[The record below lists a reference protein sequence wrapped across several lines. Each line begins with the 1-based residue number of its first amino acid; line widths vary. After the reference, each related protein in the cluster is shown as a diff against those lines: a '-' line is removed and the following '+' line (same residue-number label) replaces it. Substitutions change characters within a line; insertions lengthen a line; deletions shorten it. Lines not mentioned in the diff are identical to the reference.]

1 MRTAAAVLGLLPG
14 IVCVGCGFKST
25 ATAPIDGE
33 LPDAPEDAAVLDAP
47 DAFRSDGCVTFSAQI
62 DTCTLAFGGD
72 LSVTQGATYNTDTH
86 ELLVGGA
93 PVSITRATLS
103 ANGGSMDAILVHD
116 ITLGTGVTLRATGTQ
131 STGAL
136 PLAIV
141 ASGTVTLGERAMI
154 DVGSGGAGA
163 IAGCSNPPRA
173 GQNSASGAG
182 GGGGGSYGGAG
193 GDGGGGNGG
202 GTQTMGGFGGKS
214 VGMPAGLEG
223 GCPGA
228 SGGIG
233 GGTAVGAPGLGGGA
247 MYIVAASGI
256 TLGMDAVLQAGGGG
270 GGGGTR
276 NSSPPFGNAGG
287 GGGGSGGM
295 IRLEAPQILAPKA
308 RIVANGGGG
317 GEGSDLV
324 IAGRPGSPGLTT
336 TAPAPGGRMGSIGGA
351 DGASGGCAASPA
363 GLSVMDVQSAGGGGG
378 GGGVGYIHI
387 VSPDAQLGMNVSP
400 VPVVTQ

>member
-1 MRTAAAVLGLLPG
+1 MRAAAALGLLLG
-14 IVCVGCGFKST
+14 IVYAGCGFSST
-25 ATAPIDGE
+25 QTTPIDGAT
-33 LPDAPEDAAVLDAP
+33 PDAPDDAAVLDAP
-47 DAFRSDGCVTFSAQI
+47 DAPRSDGCVTFSAQV

-93 PVSITRATLS
+93 PVSITRVTLS
-103 ANGGSMDAILVHD
+103 VNGGSMDAILVHD
-116 ITLGTGVTLRATGTQ
+116 IALATGVVLRATGSQ
-131 STGAL
+131 SSGAL

-141 ASGTVTLGERAMI
+141 ASGTVTLGDGATI

-163 IAGCSNPPRA
+163 IAGCSNPPLA
-173 GQNSASGAG
+173 GETSASGAG

-193 GDGGGGNGG
+193 GDGGGGNAG
-202 GTQTMGGFGGKS
+202 GTPTMGGSGGKS
-214 VGMPAGLEG
+214 VGMPAELRG

-228 SGGIG
+228 RGGFG
-233 GGTAVGAPGLGGGA
+233 GMTAVGAAGLGGGA

-295 IRLEAPQILAPKA
+295 IRLEAPHVLAANA

-317 GEGSDLV
+317 GEGSDLI
-324 IAGRPGSPGLTT
+324 IAGRPGSPGLT
-336 TAPAPGGRMGSIGGA
+336 
-351 DGASGGCAASPA
+351 
-363 GLSVMDVQSAGGGGG
+363 
-378 GGGVGYIHI
+378 
-387 VSPDAQLGMNVSP
+387 
-400 VPVVTQ
+400 